1 MSETRPARIRTL
13 IADDEPLARE
23 RLRMLLAAEDWIEL
37 VGDASDGVQA
47 IDAIQRLRPELVFL
61 DIQMPGATGFEVIES
76 IGADQMPF
84 VVFVTAYDQYAL
96 KAFEAHA
103 LDYILKPFDQERF
116 ERALQKARGT
126 IQRQKEGDISERLRS
141 LLEELRPRPRYVDRL
156 VVRSGAR
163 ITFLRT
169 EEVEWVDA
177 EGNYVRLHVGKK
189 SYLLRET
196 MSGIEAKLD
205 PERFIRIHR
214 STIVSIERIKSL
226 ETLFQGEYVVHLED
240 GTKLTSSRGY
250 RDRLHALMEASS

>member
-1 MSETRPARIRTL
+1 MKVRTL
-13 IADDEPLARE
+13 IVDDEPLARE
-23 RLRMLLAAEDWIEL
+23 RIRSLLEEESDIEVVQECGDGKEAAE
-37 VGDASDGVQA
+37 A
-47 IDAIQRLRPELVFL
+47 ILRERPDLVFL
-61 DIQMPGATGFEVIES
+61 DVQMPEMTGFEVIEAV
-76 IGADQMPF
+76 GPEQMPT
-84 VVFVTAYDQYAL
+84 VIFVTAYDEFAL
-96 KAFEAHA
+96 RAFEVHA

-126 IQRQKEGDISERLRS
+126 IHRQKNGDISERLRS
-141 LLEELRPRPRYVDRL
+141 LLEELRPRPRHLDRL

-169 EEVEWVDA
+169 DEVEWIDA

-214 STIVSIERIKSL
+214 STIVNIECIKSL

>member
-1 MSETRPARIRTL
+1 MKVRTL
-13 IADDEPLARE
+13 IVDDEPLARE
-23 RLRMLLAAEDWIEL
+23 RIRSLLEEEPDIEVVQECGDGREAAE
-37 VGDASDGVQA
+37 A
-47 IDAIQRLRPELVFL
+47 ILRERPDLLFL
-61 DIQMPGATGFEVIES
+61 DVQMPEMTGFEVIEAV
-76 IGADQMPF
+76 GPEEMPT
-84 VVFVTAYDQYAL
+84 VIFVTAYDQYAL
-96 KAFEAHA
+96 RAFEARA

-116 ERALQKARGT
+116 ARALQKARDT
-126 IQRQKEGDISERLRS
+126 IQRQKDGDISERLRS
-141 LLEELRPRPRYVDRL
+141 LLEELRPRPRYVERL

-169 EEVEWVDA
+169 EEVEWIDA

-214 STIVSIERIKSL
+214 STIVNVERIKSL